1 MIFLEGIRMNKKGV
15 TSGLVFFSLVA
26 LLSACGSKKETA
38 NESKDVQEDV
48 LASEQVMHLTVESEL
63 ATTDSVL
70 VAENITFAGVNQFIE
85 GLYRLGENNDPIPA
99 LAKSEDI
106 SDDGLTYT
114 FHLREDALW
123 SNGDPVTAHDFVFS
137 WRRNVDPTSGAAY
150 SYLFEDIKNASE
162 IIAGERPL
170 EELGVKALD
179 DTTLEVTLETPIAY
193 FPSLMSFV
201 SFFPQNEAFVLEAGD
216 QYGTSSETT
225 LSNGPFLLTDWD
237 NGLDENWSYEKNPT
251 YWDAENVDLTK
262 ITNQVI
268 KEVATGVNL
277 YEKGDV
283 DNALLSG
290 EYAKQYQEDPSYTV
304 EYFSRT
310 NYLEVN
316 QTDNPYLKNES
327 LRKALA
333 LAINREELTSSIL
346 NNGSLPI
353 TGLVPDHFVQHPET
367 GVEFAEEAGDFYT
380 YNLTEAQR
388 LVEEAKQE
396 LGVDTIELELLG
408 DDDETSK
415 RVMEY
420 LQGELQNNLDGVKI
434 KLLNVPFSARLAKAA
449 AGDFDLISSGWS
461 GYVSDPMIMLDVL
474 YSTSSYNNGGYANDK
489 VDQLI
494 NDAKEIH
501 ANDPLLRWDDMLE
514 AHQIALEDA
523 ALIPIYQKGE
533 AMLRNPKI
541 KGIGINSVGA
551 RYTYKD
557 AYIVE

>member
-1 MIFLEGIRMNKKGV
+1 MSIKRLLFSI
-15 TSGLVFFSLVA
+15 TFFSA
-26 LLSACGSKKETA
+26 TLLLTACGSNEETA
-38 NESKDVQEDV
+38 TGKNDLKEHE

-85 GLYRLGENNDPIPA
+85 GLYRLDENNEPVPA
-99 LAKSEDI
+99 LAESEDL
-106 SDDGLTYT
+106 SADGLTYT
-114 FHLREDALW
+114 FHLREDAEW

-137 WRRNVDPTSGAAY
+137 WRRSVDPTSGAAY
-150 SYLFEDIKNASE
+150 AYLFENIKNAADIMTKQLPIE
-162 IIAGERPL
+162 D
-170 EELGVKALD
+170 LGVKAID
-179 DTTLEVTLETPIAY
+179 DYTLEVTLETPIAY
-193 FPSLMSFV
+193 FSSLMSFV
-201 SFFPQNEAFVLEAGD
+201 SFFPQNEAFVTKTGD
-216 QYGTSSETT
+216 LYGTSSETT
-225 LSNGPFLLTDWD
+225 LSNGPFVLTEWD
-237 NGLDENWSYEKNPT
+237 SGLDENWTYEKNPA
-251 YWDAENVDLTK
+251 YWDAEKVYLTK

-277 YEKGDV
+277 FEKVTV

-290 EYAKQYQEDPSYTV
+290 EYAKQFQKDPGYTV

-316 QTDNPYLKNES
+316 QTNNPYLKNET

-333 LAINREELTSSIL
+333 LAINREELTAIIL

-353 TGLVPDHFVQHPET
+353 TGLVPDHFVKNPET
-367 GVEFAEEAGDFYT
+367 GTEFAQEAGEFYT
-380 YNLTEAQR
+380 YDLPKAQK
-388 LVEEAKQE
+388 LVKDAKTE

-420 LQGELQNNLDGVKI
+420 LQGELQNNLDGIEI

-474 YSTSSYNNGGYANDK
+474 YSTSAYNNGGYANKK

-494 NDAKEIH
+494 DDAKGVH
-501 ANDPLLRWDDMLE
+501 ANDALLRWNDMIK
-514 AHQIALEDA
+514 AHHIAIEDA
-523 ALIPIYQKGE
+523 ALIPLYQKGE

-541 KGIGINSVGA
+541 KDITINSVGA
-551 RYTYKD
+551 RYSYKN
-557 AYIVE
+557 AYIVN

>member
-1 MIFLEGIRMNKKGV
+1 MSIKRLLFSI
-15 TSGLVFFSLVA
+15 TFFSA
-26 LLSACGSKKETA
+26 TLLLTACGSNEETA
-38 NESKDVQEDV
+38 TGKNDLKEHE

-85 GLYRLGENNDPIPA
+85 GLYRLDENNEPVPA
-99 LAKSEDI
+99 LAESEDL
-106 SDDGLTYT
+106 SADGLTYT
-114 FHLREDALW
+114 FHLREDAEW

-137 WRRNVDPTSGAAY
+137 WRRSVDPTSGAAY
-150 SYLFEDIKNASE
+150 AYLFENIKNAADIMTKQLPIE
-162 IIAGERPL
+162 D
-170 EELGVKALD
+170 LGVKAID
-179 DTTLEVTLETPIAY
+179 DYTLEVTLETPIAY
-193 FPSLMSFV
+193 FSSLMSFV
-201 SFFPQNEAFVLEAGD
+201 SFFPQNEAFVTKTGD
-216 QYGTSSETT
+216 LYGTSSETT
-225 LSNGPFLLTDWD
+225 LSNGPFVLTEWD
-237 NGLDENWSYEKNPT
+237 SGLDENWTYEKNPA
-251 YWDAENVDLTK
+251 YWDAEKVYLTK

-277 YEKGDV
+277 FEKGTV

-290 EYAKQYQEDPSYTV
+290 EYAKQFQKDPSYTV

-316 QTDNPYLKNES
+316 QTNNPYLKNET

-333 LAINREELTSSIL
+333 LAINREELTAIIL

-353 TGLVPDHFVQHPET
+353 TGLVPDHFVKNPET
-367 GVEFAEEAGDFYT
+367 GTEFAQEAGEFYT
-380 YNLTEAQR
+380 YDLPKAQK
-388 LVEEAKQE
+388 LVKDAKTE

-420 LQGELQNNLDGVKI
+420 LQGELQNNLDGIEI

-474 YSTSSYNNGGYANDK
+474 YSTSAYNNGGYANKK

-494 NDAKEIH
+494 DDAKGVH
-501 ANDPLLRWDDMLE
+501 ANDALLRWNDMIK
-514 AHQIALEDA
+514 AHHIAIEDA
-523 ALIPIYQKGE
+523 ALIPLYQKGE

-541 KGIGINSVGA
+541 KDITINSVGA
-551 RYTYKD
+551 RYSYKN
-557 AYIVE
+557 AYIVN

>member
-1 MIFLEGIRMNKKGV
+1 MSIKRLLFSI
-15 TSGLVFFSLVA
+15 TFFSA
-26 LLSACGSKKETA
+26 TLLLTACGSNEETA
-38 NESKDVQEDV
+38 TGKNDLKEHE

-85 GLYRLGENNDPIPA
+85 GLYRLDENNEPVPA
-99 LAKSEDI
+99 LAESEDL
-106 SDDGLTYT
+106 SADGLTYT
-114 FHLREDALW
+114 FHLREDAEW

-137 WRRNVDPTSGAAY
+137 WRRSVDPTSGAAY
-150 SYLFEDIKNASE
+150 AYLFENIKNAADIMTKQLPIE
-162 IIAGERPL
+162 D
-170 EELGVKALD
+170 LGVKAID
-179 DTTLEVTLETPIAY
+179 DYTLEVTLETPIAY
-193 FPSLMSFV
+193 FSSLMSFV
-201 SFFPQNEAFVLEAGD
+201 SFFPQNEAFVTKTGD
-216 QYGTSSETT
+216 LYGTSSETT
-225 LSNGPFLLTDWD
+225 LSNGPFVLTEWD
-237 NGLDENWSYEKNPT
+237 SGLDENWTYEKNPA
-251 YWDAENVDLTK
+251 YWDAEKVYLTK

-277 YEKGDV
+277 FEKGTV

-290 EYAKQYQEDPSYTV
+290 EYAKQFQKDPSYTV

-316 QTDNPYLKNES
+316 QTNNPYLKNET

-333 LAINREELTSSIL
+333 LAINREELTAIIL

-353 TGLVPDHFVQHPET
+353 TGLVPDHFVKNPET
-367 GVEFAEEAGDFYT
+367 GTEFAQEAGEFYT
-380 YNLTEAQR
+380 YDLPKAQK
-388 LVEEAKQE
+388 LVKDAKTE

-420 LQGELQNNLDGVKI
+420 LQGELQNNLDGIEI

-474 YSTSSYNNGGYANDK
+474 YSTSAYNNGGYANKK

-494 NDAKEIH
+494 DDAKGVH
-501 ANDPLLRWDDMLE
+501 ANDALLRWNDMIK
-514 AHQIALEDA
+514 AHHIAIEDA
-523 ALIPIYQKGE
+523 ALIPLYQKGE

-541 KGIGINSVGA
+541 KDITINSVGA
-551 RYTYKD
+551 RYSYKN
-557 AYIVE
+557 AYIVD

>member
-1 MIFLEGIRMNKKGV
+1 MKTFGGFSMRKKELTSSLAFL
-15 TSGLVFFSLVA
+15 SLLF
-26 LLSACGSKKETA
+26 LLSACGSKEETTTEKSNT
-38 NESKDVQEDV
+38 NEET

-85 GLYRLGENNDPIPA
+85 GLYRLGEDNEPIPA

-106 SDDGLTYT
+106 SKDGLTYT
-114 FHLREDALW
+114 FHLREDAKW
-123 SNGDPVTAHDFVFS
+123 SNGEPVTAHDFVFS

-150 SYLFEDIKNASE
+150 AYLFEDIKNASE
-162 IIAGERPL
+162 IMADEMPL

-193 FPSLMSFV
+193 FPALMSFV
-201 SFFPQNEAFVLEAGD
+201 SFFPQNEDFVLEAGA

-225 LSNGPFLLTDWD
+225 LTNGPFLLTEWD
-237 NGLDENWSYEKNPT
+237 NGLDENWNYEKNSN
-251 YWDAENVDLTK
+251 YWDAENVHLTK

-283 DNALLSG
+283 DNSLLSG
-290 EYAKQYQEDPSYTV
+290 EYAKQYKEDPSYTV

-333 LAINREELTSSIL
+333 LAINREELTSGVL

-353 TGLVPDHFVQHPET
+353 TGLVPDHFVKDPET
-367 GVEFAEEAGDFYT
+367 GTEFAEEAGKFYT
-380 YNLTEAQR
+380 YNLPEAR
-388 LVEEAKQE
+388 KLLEDAKKE
-396 LGVDTIELELLG
+396 LGVDKIELELLG

-420 LQGELQNNLDGVKI
+420 LQGELQNNLEGVKI
-434 KLLNVPFSARLAKAA
+434 TLLNVPFSARLAKAA

-474 YSTSSYNNGGYANDK
+474 YSTSSYNNGGYSNEK

-494 NDAKEIH
+494 NDAKGIH

-523 ALIPIYQKGE
+523 ALIPLYQKGE

-541 KGIGINSVGA
+541 EGIGINSVGA

>member
-1 MIFLEGIRMNKKGV
+1 MNTKKQTSHLIFFTLLI
-15 TSGLVFFSLVA
+15 F
-26 LLSACGSKKETA
+26 LSACGSNEKLGEKKESA
-38 NESKDVQEDV
+38 EAILD
-48 LASEQVMHLTVESEL
+48 AEQVMHLTVESEL
-63 ATTDSVL
+63 ATTDTVL

-85 GLYRLGENNDPIPA
+85 GLYRLDENNKPIPA
-99 LAKSEDI
+99 LAESEDI
-106 SDDGLTYT
+106 SEDGLTYT
-114 FHLREDALW
+114 FHLRNDAKW
-123 SNGDPVTAHDFVFS
+123 SNGEPVTAHDFVFS

-150 SYLFEDIKNASE
+150 AYLFEDIKNASDIMAE
-162 IIAGERPL
+162 QLPL

-201 SFFPQNEAFVLEAGD
+201 SFFPQNEAFVRNAGN

-225 LSNGPFLLTDWD
+225 LTNGPFLLSEWD
-237 NGLDENWSYEKNPT
+237 NGLDESWNYEKNPA
-251 YWDAENVDLTK
+251 YWDAENVHLTK

-268 KEVATGVNL
+268 KDVSTGVNL
-277 YEKGDV
+277 FEKGDV

-290 EYAKQYQEDPSYTV
+290 EYAKQFQKNPSYTV

-316 QTDNPYLKNES
+316 QTDNPYLKNETF
-327 LRKALA
+327 RKALA
-333 LAINREELTSSIL
+333 LAINREELTSVVL

-353 TGLVPDHFVQHPET
+353 NGLVPDHFVKNPESGT
-367 GVEFAEEAGDFYT
+367 EFAEEAGDFYT
-380 YNLTEAQR
+380 YDLPEAQK
-388 LVEEAKQE
+388 LVEEAKAE

-420 LQGELQNNLDGVKI
+420 LQGEIQNNLEGVNI
-434 KLLNVPFSARLAKAA
+434 TLLNVPFSARLAKAA

-474 YSTSSYNNGGYANDK
+474 YSTSSYNNGGYSNEK

-494 NDAKEIH
+494 DDAKGIH
-501 ANDPLLRWDDMLE
+501 ANEPSLRWADMLK
-514 AHQIALEDA
+514 AHQIALDDA
-523 ALIPIYQKGE
+523 ALIPLYQKGE

-541 KGIGINSVGA
+541 KNVNINSVGA
-551 RYTYKD
+551 RYSYKD
-557 AYIVE
+557 AYIID